1 MSINVVYNKLSTGE
15 PVTVSCNAAT
25 YQTLRT
31 GLIKKLKVTAT
42 MLDEI
47 GDDSLANQYV
57 QAGYDSVTGIALFKL
72 TSKENKRRKV
82 LNYTL
87 L

>member
-1 MSINVVYNKLSTGE
+1 MSINVVYNKLATGE
-15 PVTVSCNAAT
+15 SVSVSCDATT

-31 GLIKKLKVTAT
+31 GLIKKLRVTAT
-42 MLDEI
+42 MLEEI

-57 QAGYDSVTGIALFKL
+57 QAGYNNVTGVALFKL
-72 TSKENKRRKV
+72 TDKQNKLRKK